1 MIQKK
6 EYKLGKREII
16 SLLLP
21 VIGIKFADMTPTLLF
36 DETETASWM
45 AILVSAL
52 CFLLSFLV
60 FLSVMKRYPDKGLI
74 DVFAMI
80 FGKPL
85 GFMVGLI
92 LFLFF
97 LIGTAVD
104 TRSYVNIISTLYFPK
119 TPLLALYILLFIVCV
134 FLAKRGLEGITRTS
148 FVFLF
153 MIKGGLLLLIILL
166 WDRLEFSYL
175 FPIFGRTWENIFITG
190 FKFMPLFV
198 EIMALAVFMTFFRDF
213 STYKKS
219 SLISFGIVCFELVT
233 FFLFYIMLYDV
244 PLVTEITYLF
254 HETTRNV
261 SAGRF
266 LANPETIFLPI
277 WLLSTFIRFS
287 FYLYI
292 TTALF
297 SYLFNIK
304 KVEPLLIPFAALLI
318 GLGML
323 PENPV
328 ESEYSIREN
337 VIFRF
342 GSFYF
347 FFLPFVMWIF
357 AKRKEGKS

>member
-6 EYKLGKREII
+6 EYKIGKREII

-36 DETETASWM
+36 DETETASWI

-60 FLSVMKRYPDKGLI
+60 FLSVMKKYPDKGLI
-74 DVFAMI
+74 DVFAII
-80 FGKPL
+80 FGKYL
-85 GFMVGLI
+85 GFMVGFI
-92 LFLFF
+92 FFLFF

-104 TRSYVNIISTLYFPK
+104 TRSYVNIFSTLYFPK
-119 TPLLALYILLFIVCV
+119 TPLLVLYFLLFIVCV

-148 FVFLF
+148 FIFILPIKFGLF
-153 MIKGGLLLLIILL
+153 LLIILL

-198 EIMALAVFMTFFRDF
+198 EIMALAIFMTFVRDF

-219 SLISFGIVCFELVT
+219 SLISFVIVTFELLI

-304 KVEPLLIPFAALLI
+304 KIEPLLVPFAALLI

-328 ESEYSIREN
+328 ESEYVIREN
-337 VIFRF
+337 VIFRY

-347 FFLPFVMWIF
+347 FFLPFLMWIF
-357 AKRKEGKS
+357 ARRKEKKS

>member
-16 SLLLP
+16 SLILP
-21 VIGIKFADMTPTLLF
+21 VVGIKFADMTPTLLF
-36 DETETASWM
+36 DETETASWL

-60 FLSVMKRYPDKGLI
+60 FLSVMKKYPDKGMVE
-74 DVFAMI
+74 VFYII
-80 FGKPL
+80 FGKYM
-85 GFMVGLI
+85 GFVVGLVFFL
-92 LFLFF
+92 LFLV
-97 LIGTAVD
+97 GTAVD

-119 TPLLALYILLFIVCV
+119 TPFLVLYFLLFLVCV
-134 FLAKRGLEGITRTS
+134 FVAKKGMEGITRTS
-148 FVFLF
+148 FIFLLPL
-153 MIKGGLLLLIILL
+153 KVGLLLLIILM

-219 SLISFGIVCFELVT
+219 SLISFAIVSFELVT

-261 SAGRF
+261 SAGRV

-277 WLLSTFIRFS
+277 WLLATFIRFS

-304 KVEPLLIPFAALLI
+304 KIEPLLIPFAALLI

-328 ESEYSIREN
+328 QSEYIIREN

-347 FFLPFVMWIF
+347 FFLPFMMWIF
-357 AKRKEGKS
+357 AKRKERKS